1 MMNALMNG
9 MIPSANSV
17 PFCNDPPV
25 MVESTLKKSLVAK
38 VSNAARFKPGTGMKQ
53 PTLYINRMRSVISN
67 FTLIPFTAKALTK
80 FLNILFYLL
89 ANAACFFNSGFSGFA
104 KASGFYGKG
113 LGKFTVT

>member
-9 MIPSANSV
+9 IIPRANNV
-17 PFCNDPPV
+17 PFCSEPPV

-38 VSNAARFKPGTGMKQ
+38 VSKAARFKPGTGMKQ
-53 PTLYINRMRSVISN
+53 PTLYINRMRSVISI

-89 ANAACFFNSGFSGFA
+89 TNAACLFDSGFSGFA
-104 KASGFYGKG
+104 KASSLYGKG
-113 LGKFTVT
+113 LGKFAVT